1 MFRATLL
8 IACSVLLAG
17 CNILPPQAESV
28 RTAPAPP
35 PVVEVVSCPEP
46 EPVPCVC
53 PEPEKVMAP
62 APVPVPCKAGK
73 QDFLIIGA
81 VERVEVGTTGLIAKA
96 RIDTG
101 ATTSSIHA
109 EDIVTL
115 ERDGKAWVRF
125 SFDAGD
131 GQPPTTIEKRVVRKV
146 RIKRLNDEYQRRY
159 VVKLQLRM
167 GELEEI
173 IEVTLSDRSDFEFPV
188 LIGRNF
194 LTDNAIV
201 DVSKQFVAQ

>member
-1 MFRATLL
+1 
-8 IACSVLLAG
+8 
-17 CNILPPQAESV
+17 
-28 RTAPAPP
+28 
-35 PVVEVVSCPEP
+35 
-46 EPVPCVC
+46 VC
-53 PEPEKVMAP
+53 PEPETVIAP
-62 APVPVPCKAGK
+62 APVPAPCKAGK

-81 VERVEVGTTGLIAKA
+81 VEHVEVGTTGLIAQA

-131 GQPPTTIEKRVVRKV
+131 GQPPATIEKRVVRRV
-146 RIKRLNDEYQRRY
+146 RIIQQDNDYQRRY
-159 VVKLQLRM
+159 VVKLQIRM

-173 IEVTLSDRSDFEFPV
+173 IEVTLSDRSDFEFPI